1 MPSLQLQPAV
11 LAAFEPF
18 PLLPSFPSPPASD
31 ESEQARH
38 VVPESGRQLQVPQ
51 VQEASWKRHWHP
63 LRHQGR
69 VLVGAEGP
77 LKTRLET
84 SVVQAGLAQKFG
96 QVHPALL
103 VSFST
108 QLGELEEVL
117 QFVLLLVEHPR
128 HLQPYLAHQVFPVE
142 HCTHSQAQSRASS
155 AVGQFLDALQYQ
167 LWQG

>member
-1 MPSLQLQPAV
+1 M
-11 LAAFEPF
+11 
-18 PLLPSFPSPPASD
+18 
-31 ESEQARH
+31 
-38 VVPESGRQLQVPQ
+38 
-51 VQEASWKRHWHP
+51 
-63 LRHQGR
+63 
-69 VLVGAEGP
+69 GAEGP

-84 SVVQAGLAQKFG
+84 SVVQAGLVQKFG
-96 QVHPALL
+96 QAHPALL

-142 HCTHSQAQSRASS
+142 HCTHSQAQSRASL

>member
-1 MPSLQLQPAV
+1 M
-11 LAAFEPF
+11 
-18 PLLPSFPSPPASD
+18 
-31 ESEQARH
+31 
-38 VVPESGRQLQVPQ
+38 
-51 VQEASWKRHWHP
+51 
-63 LRHQGR
+63 
-69 VLVGAEGP
+69 GAEGP

-108 QLGELEEVL
+108 QLGELEEVF

-142 HCTHSQAQSRASS
+142 HCTHSQAHSRASL